1 MNYKRALTTVLG
13 NIPFTD
19 IYESIDLSDEAREFD
34 TIRIIRFEA
43 SIFYGNV
50 EYFTHM
56 IKKLSKTNLDET
68 LGKINKAKRECE
80 KSLKKFGPKSLLT
93 RVLHKNKNQP
103 SENIEVTLNFLN
115 KFNIK
120 C

>member
-1 MNYKRALTTVLG
+1 MTTVLG

-56 IKKLSKTNLDET
+56 IKKLSKTNLDEA

-80 KSLKKFGPKSLLT
+80 KSMKKFGPKSIFT
-93 RVLHKNKNQP
+93 RVLHKNKNP
-103 SENIEVTLNFLN
+103 ESETNEVTLKSL
-115 KFNIK
+115 KQI
-120 C
+120 